1 MQCHMQVC
9 NITTNLKVKIDFIL
23 PELSATKIVT
33 WNFHV
38 DDSVKGIYYMI
49 LGKDLL
55 TQLLLNVKFSE

>member
-38 DDSVKGIYYMI
+38 DDSVKGRYYMI